1 MARTTGL
8 SASTRLRV
16 ACVSALVECARTA
29 ACARRN
35 AQGARV
41 SGVVAWWRGG
51 VVARWRGGL
60 PLGPQV
66 DRADVGNDCTPML
79 LHALDRLVPHHR
91 VDDSLDAEM
100 LDHAARHH
108 VRQLRGTA
116 AYNRGLVASDK
127 EAESSATALCQLRL
141 HPLRRDVAA
150 HRTDDA
156 VDGRVPDHRL
166 AALDPSAVRDVREG
180 VDDVTQQRGI
190 LEHLLHQRHQRKR
203 RARILPIAR
212 NEVRTG

>member
-66 DRADVGNDCTPML
+66 DRADMGNDCTPML
-79 LHALDRLVPHHR
+79 LHALDRLRRCAQRGHR
-91 VDDSLDAEM
+91 A
-100 LDHAARHH
+100 
-108 VRQLRGTA
+108 
-116 AYNRGLVASDK
+116 
-127 EAESSATALCQLRL
+127 
-141 HPLRRDVAA
+141 
-150 HRTDDA
+150 
-156 VDGRVPDHRL
+156 DGSRWDG
-166 AALDPSAVRDVREG
+166 DGVRD
-180 VDDVTQQRGI
+180 
-190 LEHLLHQRHQRKR
+190 R
-203 RARILPIAR
+203 R
-212 NEVRTG
+212 VRTGGGVGEGGREGEGGRRAESRLPMLRRRAAAERRRAPGATSSRRR

>member
-1 MARTTGL
+1 MPGRGHVGEAVNGADDGFERVDEI
-8 SASTRLRV
+8 TRCLCVCAGRV
-16 ACVSALVECARTA
+16 RKD
-29 ACARRN
+29 RR
-35 AQGARV
+35 
-41 SGVVAWWRGG
+41 
-51 VVARWRGGL
+51 L

-66 DRADVGNDCTPML
+66 DRADMGNDCTPML

-212 NEVRTG
+212 NEVRTR